1 MRSNKQE
8 LWIGFLDGGN
18 CKGKVGRLRKITFY
32 ITINHMRRIVKIN
45 EQRYRFILREQWEL
59 RNYGQKNVKKRF
71 IFLFVFKEYF
81 NVILVIL

>member
-18 CKGKVGRLRKITFY
+18 CKGKVGNLRKITFY

-45 EQRYRFILREQWEL
+45 ERRYRFILRKQWEL
-59 RNYGQKNVKKRF
+59 RNYGQKIVKERF
-71 IFLFVFKEYF
+71 IFLLVIKEYF
-81 NVILVIL
+81 KITLF